1 MDKFSTLTRKVVQ
14 IKNKEEVDAS
24 SRRVL
29 AYNEVDKAREATNT
43 FSNKFEYD
51 VNDSTYY
58 IMGISDNH
66 SNLDALVDSLTSA
79 SYFGNMGVIILG
91 DQGKVSIPNSKTP
104 SAEAKP
110 LQVEMDTVN
119 YAIEASNIN
128 VEEQL
133 LVYLDGNHEDRV
145 KKHSSIELGKATA
158 AAFGIE
164 DRYAGNT
171 ALLTL
176 NLRNPLNPE
185 KTVKVT
191 GFLSHGQ
198 GRGGGPGAEADKS
211 LNSKFVKGV
220 NFVAQGD
227 THKIINA
234 NKVFEE
240 YNLGGKHPVQK
251 EKMFVNFG
259 TDLSQEDYLLERGIA
274 PRALRDGEILKIQLV
289 PNKKKTDVEV
299 VIDYVNIRQVLN
311 DQLQTALAKFKE
323 NKLFYAESA
332 DYASLQDVE
341 KTYKVLA
348 ATAYEEISKLK
359 ATREPKSLRYAKKLQ
374 LIPLSGLNVGRKD
387 LENDAKFDE
396 MVQTIAKL
404 DDRAC
409 KVILNGDM
417 VYYKKANNLK
427 KINFP
432 EDTFAY
438 LQTLAAKLEP
448 IKSKI
453 IAYNSGVNE
462 AAIMKTTGNDD
473 GHALKLA
480 KIAMKTIQLD
490 KNLAFK
496 PIPAAE
502 LKIEK
507 MKIQNQQVEDYNKTV
522 LKNAFKKFNQD
533 LDKLDQ
539 LAKFEKESNGDFSP
553 LTKEEIYEAYDWN
566 DSKVEEVLVRY
577 LRKEGK
583 LLDSSSKKDRAKIN
597 KKFPLSEIHL
607 EQPHPNLVQN
617 ILCKL
622 LDINPKS
629 ISINSDLTATCD
641 NHIEITNGNGEKQG
655 INIVTSYKKGAKSR
669 RATEKTF
676 QSRHN
681 GADIFVSNG
690 EEYFTKEREGLV
702 DADGT
707 MHVQDIIHI
716 SGGRLD
722 DPNSVN
728 RIYEIRSEIASRK
741 RVASGIFEDTNNLT
755 LTVSSKSYKTMGLNT
770 FIEDAAKMFNKAIQ
784 ESYSKAFEKTE
795 NKLNEQKKAKA
806 QQGIQNIVLKEQKKV
821 DGGK

>member
-1 MDKFSTLTRKVVQ
+1 MDKKFSNLTR
-14 IKNKEEVDAS
+14 
-24 SRRVL
+24 RVM
-29 AYNEVDKAREATNT
+29 AYNEADKAREETNT
-43 FSNKFEYD
+43 FSSKFEYNID
-51 VNDSTYY
+51 DSTYY
-58 IMGISDNH
+58 LMGISDNH
-66 SNLDALVDSLTSA
+66 NNLDALVDSLTNA
-79 SYFGNMGVIILG
+79 SFFGNMGVIVLG
-91 DQGKVSIPNSKTP
+91 DQSKVSIPNSKTP

-110 LQVEMDTVN
+110 LQVEIDTVN
-119 YAIEASNIN
+119 YAIETSGIN
-128 VEEQL
+128 VKDQL

-145 KKHSSIELGKATA
+145 KKHSSIEIGKATA
-158 AAFGIE
+158 KAFGIE

-176 NLRNPLNPE
+176 NLKNPLNPD

-198 GRGGGPGAEADKS
+198 GRSGGPGAEADKS

-234 NKVFEE
+234 NKIFEE
-240 YNLGGKHPVQK
+240 YNLGDKHLVSK

-259 TDLSQEDYLLERGIA
+259 TDLAEEDYLLERGIA

-289 PNKKKTDVEV
+289 PNKNKSDVEV

-311 DQLQTALAKFKE
+311 DQLFSALDKFK
-323 NKLFYAESA
+323 NRLYYAEIA
-332 DYASLQDVE
+332 DYANLQEVE
-341 KTYKVLA
+341 KTYKTLA
-348 ATAYEEISKLK
+348 TEASAEVSKLK

-374 LIPLSGLNVGRKD
+374 LIPLSGLNVGCKD
-387 LENDAKFDE
+387 LENESKFDE
-396 MVQTIAKL
+396 MVKTIAKL

-417 VYYKKANNLK
+417 VYYKKANLLRK
-427 KINFP
+427 LNFP

-438 LQTLAAKLEP
+438 LQTLAGKLEP

-453 IAYNSGVNE
+453 IAYNSGENE
-462 AAIMKTTGNDD
+462 AAIMKTTGNADE
-473 GHALKLA
+473 HAYKLA
-480 KIAMKTIQLD
+480 EIAMKTIQLD
-490 KNLAFK
+490 EDLAFEPIK
-496 PIPAAE
+496 PKE

-507 MKIQNQQVEDYNKTV
+507 MKVQNKKVEEYNENV
-522 LKNAFKKFNQD
+522 LDKAFKKYEFNI
-533 LDKLDQ
+533 DKLIQ
-539 LAKFEKESNGDFSP
+539 LAKFKKEVMLGNPEELSP
-553 LTKEEIYEAYDWN
+553 EEINQASEW
-566 DSKVEEVLVRY
+566 SKSQIKEILVVM
-577 LRKEGK
+577 LRQEGK
-583 LLDSSSKKDRAKIN
+583 LLDYSTKKGKAQIN

-607 EQPHPNLVQN
+607 KQPNAHLVQN

-629 ISINSDLTATCD
+629 IAINSDLTKTCD
-641 NHIEITNGNGEKQG
+641 NYVKITNGNGISQG

-669 RATEKTF
+669 RATEKSF
-676 QSRHN
+676 QTRHN
-681 GADIFVSNG
+681 GADIYVSNG
-690 EEYFTKEREGLV
+690 EEYLTKEREGLV

-728 RIYEIRSEIASRK
+728 RIYEIRSETASRK
-741 RVASGIFEDTNNLT
+741 RVASGIFEDTDNLT

-770 FIEDAAKMFNKAIQ
+770 FIQDAAKMFNKALQ
-784 ESYSKAFEKTE
+784 DSYSKAFEQTE
-795 NKLNEQKKAKA
+795 NKLNEQKKSRV
-806 QQGIQNIVLKEQKKV
+806 QQGIQNIVLKDQKKV
-821 DGGK
+821 DGGKQKWD